1 MADLFVFV
9 NDDLIPSSEAS
20 LLVSDLAIQRGYG
33 IFDFLKAIDHT
44 PVFPDEHLE
53 RFLHSARQLR
63 LDVAR
68 TKEELLGCI
77 RLLMEKNRIPDS
89 GIKLTL
95 TGGYSPDGY
104 ALIKPNFVITQ
115 SPLQFP
121 VTGLFEKGLR
131 LVSYPHQRQMPD
143 TKTIDYLMAI
153 WLQPYI
159 LERNAD
165 DVLYHRGGLISECPR
180 SNFFIVTND
189 DTVVTPL
196 DGILK
201 GVIRGKVL
209 ELAGRQF
216 KTAERPVTLE
226 EIWNAKE
233 AFITSTT
240 KHVVPVVEL
249 DGRRIGDGV
258 AGKVSRW
265 ISEHLSNYT
274 TSLLTQKQK

>member
-1 MADLFVFV
+1 MPDLFVFV
-9 NDDLIPSSEAS
+9 NNDIVPAAEAS
-20 LLVSDLAIQRGYG
+20 LLVGDLAIQRGYG

-44 PVFPDEHLE
+44 PIFPDEHLA
-53 RFLHSARQLR
+53 RFLHSAHQLR
-63 LDVAR
+63 LDHGK
-68 TKEELLGCI
+68 TKQELLECI
-77 RLLMEKNRIPDS
+77 RLLMDKNRIPHS

-104 ALIKPNFVITQ
+104 TLVKPNFIITQ

-121 VTGLFEKGLR
+121 VPGLLEKGLR

-159 LERNAD
+159 RERNAD
-165 DVLYHRGGLISECPR
+165 DVLYHQGGLISECPR

-209 ELAGRQF
+209 DVAGRQF
-216 KTAERPVTLE
+216 KIAERPVALE
-226 EIWNAKE
+226 EIWHARE

-240 KHVVPVVEL
+240 KHVVPVLEL
-249 DGRRIGDGV
+249 DGRVIGDG
-258 AGKVSRW
+258 APGKVTRW
-265 ISEHLSNYT
+265 ISEGVADMVKGLI
-274 TSLLTQKQK
+274 

>member
-63 LDVAR
+63 LDAGR
-68 TKEELLGCI
+68 TKEELTGCI
-77 RLLMEKNRIPDS
+77 RLLMEKNKIPNS

-104 ALIKPNFVITQ
+104 TLVKPNFIITQ

-121 VTGLFEKGLR
+121 VPGLFEKGLR

-159 LERNAD
+159 RERNAD
-165 DVLYHRGGLISECPR
+165 DVLYHQGGLISECPR

-209 ELAGRQF
+209 DVAGRQF
-216 KTAERPVTLE
+216 KIAERPVAFE
-226 EIWNAKE
+226 EIWHARE

-240 KHVVPVVEL
+240 KHVVPVLEL
-249 DGRRIGDGV
+249 DGRVIGDG
-258 AGKVSRW
+258 APGKVTRW
-265 ISEHLSNYT
+265 ISEGVADII
-274 TSLLTQKQK
+274 